1 MSEVFGRCRYA
12 ARVLREFRPSDTLR
26 VRFARYRKKVFDKG
40 QSSALL
46 SACVG
51 NSALRT
57 REGRWMRRSQL
68 HCPGIHG

>member
-1 MSEVFGRCRYA
+1 MPS

-26 VRFARYRKKVFDKG
+26 VRYARYRKKVLDKG
-40 QSSALL
+40 HLPALL

-57 REGRWMRRSQL
+57 REDG
-68 HCPGIHG
+68 

>member
-1 MSEVFGRCRYA
+1 MSEGFGRCRYA

-26 VRFARYRKKVFDKG
+26 VRFARYRKKVLDNG
-40 QSSALL
+40 HLPALL

-57 REGRWMRRSQL
+57 REVE
-68 HCPGIHG
+68 